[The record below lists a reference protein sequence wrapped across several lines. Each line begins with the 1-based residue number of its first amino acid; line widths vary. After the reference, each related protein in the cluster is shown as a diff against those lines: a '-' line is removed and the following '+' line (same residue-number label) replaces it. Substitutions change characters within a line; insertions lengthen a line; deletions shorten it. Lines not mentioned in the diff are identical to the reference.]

1 MIPSLQA
8 HRCSDYYR
16 TKDYITYIDKIKAMM
31 YIKFASI
38 IQANTHKYF
47 NDLLG
52 WSISRFIIIPRKLDY
67 LFIPTSYYQQ
77 EAMMCKTFT

>member
-1 MIPSLQA
+1 
-8 HRCSDYYR
+8 
-16 TKDYITYIDKIKAMM
+16 MM